1 VIAVSIIS
9 CFGLPLLFPLR
20 LSDFEYYMFRDDRPA
35 YPMIIVVTVRVSGQL
50 LREPF
55 AQSLQELVADHPL
68 LRSRIAASAE
78 SDWCWVPI
86 ETPGEI
92 LEWQPI
98 AAADTFVLPNRR
110 IDIRTE
116 AGIHVLVAAGEE
128 RSQVVLYLHHACC
141 DGLAA
146 LQLVGELFARYG
158 QQTAD
163 PAGRRPEFERPDP
176 SVLLLRDNYEVGD
189 AAAIR
194 QKRSLRRVIGKV
206 CRLLLRKP
214 VRIEIEAG
222 LGAMQGRAQPTSEEP
237 AAIQSRTLSKSTY
250 RALRAW
256 STRQGVSVN
265 DVFLR
270 EMILHVREWNRQAG
284 VPLRKRWV
292 RVAVPLSMRTSR
304 HERMP
309 AANVVSYA
317 LVTRNEA
324 DCSHSDTMLKSI
336 RQQTSDV
343 LFNRE
348 GIVCLK
354 LFQVLRRIPG
364 AMSLFLNLKPV
375 LSSIVLANVGDVRR
389 RFSGR
394 FPLQNGRWVAGN
406 VVIENIHGVAP
417 VRPNTRAAMSIGD
430 YAGELSISLRTD
442 RLALTAEAS
451 ERFLQGYLHRL
462 MQLAAEETSA
472 SQDQSEDGNA
482 EETPAQMQ

>member
-1 VIAVSIIS
+1 
-9 CFGLPLLFPLR
+9 LFPLR
-20 LSDFEYYMFRDDRPA
+20 LSDFEYYMFRDDRPT
-35 YPMIIVVTVRVSGQL
+35 YPMVIVVTVHVSGQL

-68 LRSRIAASAE
+68 LRSRIAVSAQSE
-78 SDWCWVPI
+78 WCWIPI

-98 AAADTFVLPNRR
+98 AAGDTFVTPDRR
-110 IDIRTE
+110 INIRAE
-116 AGIHVLVAAGEE
+116 AGIHVLVAAGEQW
-128 RSQVVLYLHHACC
+128 SQVVLYLHHACC

-163 PAGRRPEFERPDP
+163 PAGRRPEFQRPDS
-176 SVLLLRDNYEVGD
+176 SVLLLRDNHEVGD

-214 VRIEIEAG
+214 VRIEAG
-222 LGAMQGRAQPTSEEP
+222 SSAVQGRAGPTYEAP
-237 AAIQSRTLSKSTY
+237 AAIQSRTLSKAAY

-256 STRQGVSVN
+256 STRHGVSVN

-270 EMILHVREWNRQAG
+270 EMILHVREWNLQAG
-284 VPLRKRWV
+284 GPLRNRWV
-292 RVAVPLSMRTSR
+292 RIAVPLSMRTSR
-304 HERMP
+304 HEHMP

-324 DCSHSDTMLKSI
+324 DCSHPDTLLKSI
-336 RQQTSDV
+336 HQQTSDV
-343 LFNRE
+343 LYNRE

-354 LFQVLRRIPG
+354 LFRMLRRVPG

-375 LSSIVLANVGDVRR
+375 LSSAVLANVGDIRR

-406 VVIENIHGVAP
+406 VVIDNIHGVAP

-442 RLALTAEAS
+442 RLALTAEES
-451 ERFLQGYLHRL
+451 ERFLQGYLNRL
-462 MQLAAEETSA
+462 MQLAAEESK
-472 SQDQSEDGNA
+472 SSSGQSPDGNA
-482 EETPAQMQ
+482 EEAPAEMR